1 MKQST
6 ISMTLILASALIAPL
21 MGCVD
26 AADSIVILN
35 NQIPDEGCI
44 LKAGLNEAF
53 FSRGQIDVI
62 DLDQTNGYLF
72 TPVVLNRGEANDS
85 RDSLF
90 FVEGA
95 NVDLEFVPDFFS
107 EDELAQLKADG
118 NSRFLQ
124 EFSGSVLAEGTG
136 TFDFEIIPRTM
147 LSAIAAKLQLGD
159 STRVLAKVEIVGKI
173 NGGGAS
179 SQVFTYPVDVCNG
192 CLANNLGTC
201 DQVPLEL
208 EIRSGGTCQPL
219 QDGVADCC
227 TNTDGALMC
236 PAVSTALPPEL

>member
-6 ISMTLILASALIAPL
+6 IPMTLILASALIAPL

-35 NQIPDEGCI
+35 NQVPEAGCI
-44 LKAGLNEAF
+44 LKAGTNEPF
-53 FSRGQIDVI
+53 FSRGQIDVV
-62 DLDQTNGYLF
+62 DLSQTNGYLF
-72 TPVVLNRGEANDS
+72 TPVILNRAVGNDS
-85 RDSLF
+85 SDSLF
-90 FVEGA
+90 FAEGA
-95 NVDLEFVPDFFS
+95 NVDLEFIPDFFS

-124 EFSGSVLAEGTG
+124 EFSGSVAAEGTG

-147 LSAIAAKLQLGD
+147 LSAIAAKLQPGD

-173 NGGGAS
+173 GGGGVS
-179 SQVFTYPVDVCNG
+179 SQLFSYPVDVCNG

-201 DQVPLEL
+201 DQVPLDL
-208 EIRSGGTCQPL
+208 EIRAGGSCQPL

-227 TNTDGALMC
+227 TRTDGVLIC
-236 PAVSTALPPEL
+236 PAISTALPPEL

>member
-35 NQIPDEGCI
+35 NQIPSEGCI
-44 LKAGLNEAF
+44 LKAGDNEPF

-62 DLDQTNGYLF
+62 DLNQTTGYLF
-72 TPVVLNRGEANDS
+72 TPVIKNLAEPNAS
-85 RDSLF
+85 SDSLF
-90 FVEGA
+90 FAEGA
-95 NVDLEFVPDFFS
+95 KVDLEFIPEFFS
-107 EDELAQLKADG
+107 VDELAQLKTDG

-124 EFSGSVLAEGTG
+124 EFSGSVLAQNTG

-147 LSAIAAKLQLGD
+147 LGAIAAKLQLGD
-159 STRVLAKVEIVGKI
+159 STRVLAKVEIVGKL
-173 NGGGAS
+173 GGGGVS
-179 SQVFTYPVDVCNG
+179 SQIFTYPVDVCNG

-201 DQVPLEL
+201 DQVPLDFEV
-208 EIRSGGTCQPL
+208 RVGGTCQPL

-227 TNTDGALMC
+227 TRQDGVLIC
-236 PAVSTALPPEL
+236 PAISTALPPEL